1 MLELQRVS
9 HTPRD
14 QRAIV
19 RLAER
24 QWGVVAVT
32 QLRRAGIG
40 RMTTTRWVDGGR
52 LHRLHRGVYAVGHR
66 ALSVEGRLVAALLYA
81 GPGAMLSHVTA
92 AWWWGIW
99 GAEPRVIHVST
110 DRRRKSTTDVRV
122 HGQRVVERTRHRHL
136 PVTTVTQVLLDLA
149 AVAGPND
156 LRKAL
161 ADVEYQGLVDL
172 ASVEAE
178 TGRGRPG
185 SAALREALAG
195 HRPQLA
201 HTLSVLEER
210 FLELCEAHRIPLPQ
224 VNVKVAGMMVDAL
237 WSAERLIVELDGHR
251 AHATARAV
259 ERDRRREL
267 KLRAAGYVVLRYTW
281 GQVTE
286 SPDLVAD
293 DVKRALC
300 RC

>member
-1 MLELQRVS
+1 
-9 HTPRD
+9 
-14 QRAIV
+14 
-19 RLAER
+19 
-24 QWGVVAVT
+24 
-32 QLRRAGIG
+32 
-40 RMTTTRWVDGGR
+40 MTTTRWVDGGR
-52 LHRLHRGVYAVGHR
+52 LHRLHRGVYAVGHG

-149 AVAGPND
+149 AVAGPRD